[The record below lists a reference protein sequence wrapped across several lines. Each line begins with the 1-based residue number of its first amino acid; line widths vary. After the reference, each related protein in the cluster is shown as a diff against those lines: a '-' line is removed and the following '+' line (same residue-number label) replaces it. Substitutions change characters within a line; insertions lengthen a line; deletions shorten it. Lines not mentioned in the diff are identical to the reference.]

1 MNNDISMAKELK
13 PNKYE
18 LETANVTYILELDNE
33 SIMIA
38 DKMNLINSLQNMG
51 IVEMASNIIYVF
63 AIKNHRE
70 MTPNLA
76 SKIANTIINEKEYDI
91 EDLLAEL
98 IDEFLTRYKQVFIS
112 KDKNTRKKIKKI

>member
-1 MNNDISMAKELK
+1 MNNDIAMAKELK

-18 LETANVTYILELDNE
+18 LETANGTYILELDNE